1 MALKRLMPGEVG
13 HMLFI
18 HTTQKRLL
26 QPQSGSIASI
36 EMKTCKGISLRS
48 R

>member
-13 HMLFI
+13 HLLFI
-18 HTTQKRLL
+18 QTTRKLLL
-26 QPQSGSIASI
+26 QPQSGSIKSI